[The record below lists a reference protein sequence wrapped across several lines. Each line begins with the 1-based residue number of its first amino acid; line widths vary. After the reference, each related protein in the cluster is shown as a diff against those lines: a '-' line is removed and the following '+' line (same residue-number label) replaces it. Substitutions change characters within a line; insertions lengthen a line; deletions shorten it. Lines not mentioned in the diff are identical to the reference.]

1 MTRLTFPAGGARS
14 AVGARL
20 ALGAGLA
27 LSLLAA
33 RPAHA
38 QTMCN
43 DASLTN
49 PLVVSGS
56 TAFEATLKQF
66 AVKLKAEATPMTI
79 ILATGS
85 NAAGSC
91 TGVSTIVTGTDL
103 GGTSGR
109 YYTINATDA
118 TKIDNN
124 TCTFATGQKADVA
137 ISDVFYE
144 SCTNV
149 PTTKPDNI
157 KDVSGPAQA
166 MLFIVP
172 KENTTTQYLTYKEA
186 QTIYGCGANG
196 GVTPFTEMAGIYCRD
211 PNSGT
216 QITIAKNIGVPE
228 GVLVAPIC
236 VNGTGTSGVISGV
249 MGYTNKQAAIGFIGA
264 DAFDSKRAD
273 LNSLAFQ
280 ALGQTKAYYS
290 DSTTAVADRRNVR
303 DGHYTIWG
311 YEHFISSTASG
322 DQTRIA
328 DFIGYVQGTKVSP
341 NFDAANLCGVA
352 GTIPTCA
359 MKVKRSSDGGLL
371 SPYTPPETC
380 SCAFEAAIT
389 KTTPAGC
396 TACTGTGTSTC
407 TGGLSCHHGF
417 CE

>member
-1 MTRLTFPAGGARS
+1 MTRLTHL

-27 LSLLAA
+27 LCLLAA

-38 QTMCN
+38 QTTCN
-43 DASLTN
+43 DASLVN
-49 PLVVSGS
+49 PIVVSGS

-66 AVKLKAEATPMTI
+66 AVKLKAETTPITI
-79 ILATGS
+79 VLATGS
-85 NAAGSC
+85 NASGSC
-91 TGVSTIVTGTDL
+91 TGVATITGGGLDL

-109 YYTINATDA
+109 FYTINATDP

-124 TCTFATGQKADVA
+124 TCTFATGQKADLA

-149 PTTKPDNI
+149 PAKTADI
-157 KDVSGPAQA
+157 MDISGPVQA
-166 MLFIVP
+166 MLFVVP

-186 QTIYGCGANG
+186 QVIYGCGANG
-196 GVTPFTEMAGIYCRD
+196 GLSPFTDMTSIFCRD

-216 QITIAKNIGVPE
+216 QITVAKNIGVPE
-228 GVLVAPIC
+228 SVLVAPIC
-236 VNGTGTSGVISGV
+236 VNGGGTSGVITGLMSASD
-249 MGYTNKQAAIGFIGA
+249 KQKAIGFIGA
-264 DAFDSKRAD
+264 DAYDPQRAN

-280 ALGQTKAYYS
+280 SLGQTKAYYS
-290 DSTTAVADRRNVR
+290 DSTTAVSDRRNVR

-311 YEHFISSTASG
+311 YEHFISSTTSPNQA
-322 DQTRIA
+322 RIN
-328 DFIGYVQGTKVSP
+328 DFVGYVQGTKTSP
-341 NFDAANLCGVA
+341 NFDAATLAGAA
-352 GTIPTCA
+352 GTIPICA

-371 SPYTPPETC
+371 SPFTPPETC

-396 TACTGTGTSTC
+396 TACTGTGVSTC
-407 TGGLSCHHGF
+407 TGGTMCHHGF